1 MFSGNDPYLIISG
14 TSNYD
19 RCDVT
24 QNQEKDNLSIH
35 SAKSVLAKGYI
46 NDHWVSARITSDFP
60 LKTAKN
66 LLNISSQLSVVTGLS
81 MPHIN
86 GLETVFSLL

>member
-1 MFSGNDPYLIISG
+1 MSMFSGNDPYLIISG

-46 NDHWVSARITSDFP
+46 HDHWVSARIRDLGDLGTVY
-60 LKTAKN
+60 
-66 LLNISSQLSVVTGLS
+66 ISLRY
-81 MPHIN
+81 
-86 GLETVFSLL
+86 